1 MTSPDSTAPL
11 IGLIVP
17 PASGEVPSDA
27 AKLYPHRARFI
38 ARGLALPAIS
48 TAGYD
53 SVIDTVTAR
62 AIELADAGA
71 QVISLM
77 GTSLSFYRGANFNR
91 ELVRAMTTATGL
103 PATTMSQAVV
113 RGLRNVGARRIAVA
127 TAYTDDVN
135 ARLRDF
141 LLAEGFEVRSISGLG
156 MTDVIGVGE
165 VTGDTLMAI
174 ARDAF
179 AKDPTAQAI
188 LISCGGLKT
197 LGIIEALE
205 AQFGVPVV
213 SSSPAGF
220 WDVVQLANVDPLVSG
235 AGRLFRQRAPAVESH

>member
-1 MTSPDSTAPL
+1 MTSSIATAPL

-17 PASGEVPSDA
+17 PASGEVPGDA
-27 AKLYPHRARFI
+27 WELYADRARFI

-53 SVIDTVTAR
+53 TVIDSVTAR

-71 QVISLM
+71 QAISLM
-77 GTSLSFYRGANFNR
+77 GTSLSFYRGADFNH
-91 ELVRAMTTATGL
+91 ELIDAMTAATGL
-103 PATTMSQAVV
+103 PSTTMSRAVI
-113 RGLRNVGARRIAVA
+113 RGLRNVGAQRVAVA

-135 ARLRDF
+135 ERLSAF
-141 LLAEGFEVRSISGLG
+141 LQAEGFEVTFIKGLG

-165 VTGDTLMAI
+165 VTGDTLTAV
-174 ARDAF
+174 ARDVF
-179 AKDPTAQAI
+179 TEDTTAQAL

-205 AQFGVPVV
+205 ARLGVPVV

-220 WDVVQLANVDPLVSG
+220 WDVAQMAQVDPLVDG
-235 AGRLFRQRAPAVESH
+235 FGQLFRRRALAAELH